1 MLFSLHIANVAIIKE
16 LNIDFDVGFTALTG
30 ETGAGKSI
38 LIDSIGFLLGNRLSR
53 DVLRSGE
60 TKASV
65 SGLFGA
71 LRDEE
76 RSALEGIG
84 VTPDEDGTLLIER
97 TLSEDGRSQCRIN
110 GRMVNLSLLKEAAS
124 YLVHIHGQDD
134 IHLLAERGFA
144 QKTLDEYADLTEDLE
159 QYGRTYAEYLSAK
172 KALKAH
178 LDQESER
185 LRLEETLKRQI
196 ADIKKIAP
204 KIGEE
209 DALAEKKN
217 RLKHSEKIT
226 RLSSFAYRALKGGE
240 KGSALLIL
248 ERTLQSLEQLSEFI
262 PSLSEQITALNDC
275 IATVDGI
282 AEEVAVYVSEDE
294 DPTAQLNAIEERLD
308 VLYRLSRKYGG
319 SVEAALAFLANAE
332 EKLYSLENYD
342 DRRKELEN
350 AFETLRQKIEEQAYL
365 LHRKRLAA
373 AEKMTACMT
382 KVLTE
387 LDMPSIHMQ
396 TEVTLA
402 SDGEGHLLPDE
413 NGADQ
418 VSFLFSSNVGEGM
431 AVLEKIASGGEM
443 ARVMLALRYTLAA
456 RTGIGT
462 CIYDEIDAGVS
473 GKTAR
478 KIGIKIKNAATSAQV
493 LCVTHSAQIASL
505 ADQHILIS
513 KKETDGRTQTN
524 VRALSHDA
532 RVEEIARILG
542 GISVSDAQR
551 AVAEEML
558 AGLDVKNY

>member
-1 MLFSLHIANVAIIKE
+1 MLFSLHVNNVAIIKE
-16 LNIDFDVGFTALTG
+16 LNIDFEGGFTALTG

-53 DVLRSGE
+53 DILRSGE
-60 TKASV
+60 TRASV

-71 LRDEE
+71 LREE
-76 RSALEGIG
+76 ELSALESIG
-84 VTPDEDGTLLIER
+84 VSPDEDGTLLIER

-110 GRMVNLSLLKEAAS
+110 GRMVNLSLLKEAAAS
-124 YLVHIHGQDD
+124 LVHIHGQDD
-134 IHLLAERGFA
+134 IHLLAAKDFA
-144 QKTLDEYADLTEDLE
+144 QNTLDEYADLKADLSD
-159 QYGRTYAEYLSAK
+159 YWRVYSEYLASR

-178 LDQESER
+178 IEQESER

-196 ADIKKIAP
+196 ADIKKAAP

-209 DALAEKKN
+209 DLLAEKKN

-226 RLSSFAYRALKGGE
+226 KLSSFAYRALKGGE
-240 KGSALLIL
+240 KGSAVLLL
-248 ERTLQSLEQLSEFI
+248 ERVAQSLEQLSEFI

-294 DPTAQLNAIEERLD
+294 DPTAQLNLIEERLD
-308 VLYRLSRKYGG
+308 ILYRLSRKYGG
-319 SVEAALAFLANAE
+319 SVEAALDFLADAESKLNA
-332 EKLYSLENYD
+332 LENYD
-342 DRRKELEN
+342 DKRKELE
-350 AFETLRQKIEEQAYL
+350 ASFAASREKAEALAYTL
-365 LHRKRLAA
+365 HDKRLAA
-373 AEKMTACMT
+373 SKNMTDCMAR
-382 KVLTE
+382 VLAE

-396 TEVTLA
+396 TAVTL
-402 SDGEGHLLPDE
+402 SKDEQGHLVMDDK
-413 NGADQ
+413 GADH
-418 VSFLFSSNVGEGM
+418 VSFLFSSNAGESM

-478 KIGIKIKNAATSAQV
+478 KIGIKMKDAAKDAQV

-505 ADQHILIS
+505 ADQHVLIS
-513 KKETDGRTQTN
+513 KKEEDGRTQTN
-524 VRALSHDA
+524 VTALSHAA

-542 GISVSDAQR
+542 GISISEAQR
-551 AVAEEML
+551 TVAEEML
-558 AGLDVKNY
+558 AGRDVQID